1 MENDCQIYLAIKG
14 NPYLSSSPPN
24 FLAIFLSE
32 KIVPNISFASS
43 SALRVLDCCSG
54 GGIGLTE
61 ELVGRRAH
69 FFLYMQSAKV
79 ESVS

>member
-1 MENDCQIYLAIKG
+1 MGYKE

-32 KIVPNISFASS
+32 KIVPNINFASS
-43 SALRVLDCCSG
+43 SALSVLDCCSG

-69 FFLYMQSAKV
+69 FLVYMQSAKV
-79 ESVS
+79 YSVS